1 MLMCSTLQK
10 KIDEYKQSNRTLTAK
25 FKPVKKDNYINAQVI
40 RFNASSMTIR
50 VTSDYPITSP
60 IHLRFAA
67 RGEYV
72 ITIDYPD
79 GSQRD
84 ETYDF
89 EGVAASTTLAAGK
102 STWEVNYGFG
112 INARDVTLLN
122 WYIDFTEFSDS
133 NFDYIKGHTSDMEY
147 N

>member
-1 MLMCSTLQK
+1 
-10 KIDEYKQSNRTLTAK
+10 
-25 FKPVKKDNYINAQVI
+25 
-40 RFNASSMTIR
+40 MTVV
-50 VTSDYPITSP
+50 VTSDYPTTSP
-60 IHLRFAA
+60 IHIKYAA

-72 ITIDYPD
+72 VTVDYPD

-89 EGVAASTTLAAGK
+89 DGIPATATLAAGQ
-102 STWEVNYGFG
+102 SQWELNYSFG
-112 INARDVTLLN
+112 ISARDVTLVN

-133 NFDYIKGHTSDMEY
+133 KFDYQKGHTSDTEY